1 PLVLKQL
8 DFLNAWQGKKPYLL
22 WFSMFLTDQPL
33 RALNRLSQKKL
44 DHRVKEIGHSK
55 GGSMTAFQTT
65 AMKRRRIGNSSPGFG
80 IPERRAAIL

>member
-8 DFLNAWQGKKPYLL
+8 DFLNAWQGKKPDLL

-44 DHRVKEIGHSK
+44 DHRVLLTVRWLDEYLI
-55 GGSMTAFQTT
+55 
-65 AMKRRRIGNSSPGFG
+65 
-80 IPERRAAIL
+80 

>member
-8 DFLNAWQGKKPYLL
+8 DFLNAWQGKKPDLL

-44 DHRVKEIGHSK
+44 DHRVGGKSK
-55 GGSMTAFQTT
+55 KTETGLTNG
-65 AMKRRRIGNSSPGFG
+65 
-80 IPERRAAIL
+80 